1 MEKVNLYAESY
12 AIETMKNLA
21 IELMEKHGVK
31 LESINFYWDDYIYP
45 KEPYRV
51 AKMFVLKEIEIKSSK
66 KIVKGNEVEF
76 KVD

>member
-21 IELMEKHGVK
+21 IELFEKHGVK
-31 LESINFYWDDYIYP
+31 LESINFYWDDYMKSTATHGI
-45 KEPYRV
+45 
-51 AKMFVLKEIEIKSSK
+51 AKMVVLKEIEIKSSK
-66 KIVKGNEVEF
+66 KIMKGNEVEF